1 MFLGKSAK
9 AGTRVATIAAG
20 EGIETVFRTIGIGAN
35 AAWIGLFAVSAIS
48 FPFDIYTLVDSSMQ
62 IDNARKEKR
71 KSEPEVV
78 KMLKGLA
85 EKLEKEM
92 DEMLRTMNDVE
103 ESLDNS
109 ATVF

>member
-1 MFLGKSAK
+1 
-9 AGTRVATIAAG
+9 
-20 EGIETVFRTIGIGAN
+20 
-35 AAWIGLFAVSAIS
+35 
-48 FPFDIYTLVDSSMQ
+48 MQ

-71 KSEPEVV
+71 ESEPEVV

-85 EKLEKEM
+85 EALEKEM

>member
-9 AGTRVATIAAG
+9 AGTRVATITAG

-35 AAWIGLFAVSAIS
+35 AARIGLFAVSAIS